1 MDRRASSPSLRRQDN
16 WVWVKDETRRCMN
29 MRDVWERRWY
39 EYDAKNRTISLF
51 DEGGEGPGGGGERKL
66 LKRYKANGVSE
77 VPPRKGKRRW
87 RFDVLADVIN
97 DIETGDAG
105 EDTFNHDE
113 IKNEWRAFAGENEAQ
128 MKKFVE
134 EIQNANHDEALT
146 TQQQIAKF
154 KAERDRKREFGW
166 RGILNTA
173 LIISLIGVMLGAAC
187 TWWANRFESNAR
199 MYLALSCLSTLGWL
213 LVLLGLTLAS
223 TVSAAPDSTAI
234 DFDKF
239 AQVRPTR
246 VQTAHSLVVC

>member
-1 MDRRASSPSLRRQDN
+1 MYRGAPPHAVCAVCEERENTCGICLGTLGHADEPPCTADATALLSTTVQSDGS
-16 WVWVKDETRRCMN
+16 VK
-29 MRDVWERRWY
+29 
-39 EYDAKNRTISLF
+39 I
-51 DEGGEGPGGGGERKL
+51 
-66 LKRYKANGVSE
+66 
-77 VPPRKGKRRW
+77 
-87 RFDVLADVIN
+87 

-173 LIISLIGVMLGAAC
+173 LIISLIGIMLGAAC